1 MGLQGYL
8 KHGLDSLAFW
18 LYNKHMNT
26 QTQLS
31 QASDLKQAI
40 HLLDQAANIMYKLDI
55 RLSDFNA
62 VIGVLASLEEDLSDL
77 LETGQM

>member
-1 MGLQGYL
+1 M
-8 KHGLDSLAFW
+8 
-18 LYNKHMNT
+18 
-26 QTQLS
+26 TQLS

-62 VIGVLASLEEDLSDL
+62 VIGVLANLEEDLTDL
-77 LETGQM
+77 LESGQL

>member
-1 MGLQGYL
+1 MR
-8 KHGLDSLAFW
+8 
-18 LYNKHMNT
+18 YNKHMNT

-62 VIGVLASLEEDLSDL
+62 VIGVLANLEEDLTDL
-77 LETGQM
+77 LESGQL

>member
-1 MGLQGYL
+1 MT
-8 KHGLDSLAFW
+8 LDPKGSLVDKFGKTC
-18 LYNKHMNT
+18 YNKHMNT

-31 QASDLKQAI
+31 QAADLKQAI

-62 VIGVLASLEEDLSDL
+62 VIGVLANLEEDLSDL